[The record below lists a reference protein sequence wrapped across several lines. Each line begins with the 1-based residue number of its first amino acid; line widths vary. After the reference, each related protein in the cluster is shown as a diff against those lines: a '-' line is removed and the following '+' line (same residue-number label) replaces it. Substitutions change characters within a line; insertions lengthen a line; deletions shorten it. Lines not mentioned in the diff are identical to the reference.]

1 MRTGAPIRI
10 VVHWPETEAGKREL
24 PVGQRMCM
32 RILCSAPF
40 AVLAPGDH
48 DHILSGVFNQFLS
61 ANPRASRINKKSAN
75 NPALID

>member
-1 MRTGAPIRI
+1 MGLGTIL
-10 VVHWPETEAGKREL
+10 VVMLE
-24 PVGQRMCM
+24 
-32 RILCSAPF
+32 
-40 AVLAPGDH
+40 PGDR

>member
-1 MRTGAPIRI
+1 MKKQLAKAVEIG
-10 VVHWPETEAGKREL
+10 VETL
-24 PVGQRMCM
+24 NYWVM
-32 RILCSAPF
+32 
-40 AVLAPGDH
+40 LAPGDH

>member
-1 MRTGAPIRI
+1 MTG
-10 VVHWPETEAGKREL
+10 HG
-24 PVGQRMCM
+24 
-32 RILCSAPF
+32 F
-40 AVLAPGDH
+40 AVKGFFKTIRNQYLVNNMMKYVVLEPGDR

>member
-1 MRTGAPIRI
+1 MQDQIDY
-10 VVHWPETEAGKREL
+10 L
-24 PVGQRMCM
+24 
-32 RILCSAPF
+32 SDF
-40 AVLAPGDH
+40 AVYLRTEERSEGTIEKYLLEPGDR

>member
-1 MRTGAPIRI
+1 MKQQLAKAVEIG
-10 VVHWPETEAGKREL
+10 VETLNYWVISYAL
-24 PVGQRMCM
+24 
-32 RILCSAPF
+32 
-40 AVLAPGDH
+40 LAPGDH